1 MKSHTENTSILN
13 LLSTK
18 LRSRTLRKLRSNRG
32 ESISEVLVALLIS
45 SLALV
50 MLASMISST
59 TSLVTKS
66 RDVLSE
72 YYDANNALSSRG
84 SSGSGAASSPGTAVL
99 SGGSLGDISKAVT
112 VYENGK
118 FGSAKVYSYTVGA
131 VPASSGSSTGGG

>member
-1 MKSHTENTSILN
+1 MKPNNNHTTSQAL
-13 LLSTK
+13 
-18 LRSRTLRKLRSNRG
+18 SRTRLRHRLLRKLRSSRG

-131 VPASSGSSTGGG
+131 APVSPGSGTGGG